1 MVAEVW
7 ESLPLASK
15 HPGQDKLQFLPWHIS
30 FPRLFVSVFY
40 FIYHIYLSVS
50 QMTKFKFNRRKQR
63 KLLYERPDIQ
73 FTVSCLNLTHIC
85 SHVPV
90 SSSLNCY
97 LTVDILVSVPVLLVS
112 RHSHVHDTLYL
123 YHVRRTHGAEHI
135 FSKCF
140 MFIYIYVYIIVT
152 KVITL

>member
-1 MVAEVW
+1 VVAKVW
-7 ESLPLASK
+7 ELLPLASK
-15 HPGQDKLQFLPWHIS
+15 LPGQEKLQFMPCHIS
-30 FPRLFVSVFY
+30 FPRLFVTVSVFY

-73 FTVSCLNLTHIC
+73 FTVSCLNLKHIC
-85 SHVPV
+85 SHVSV

-112 RHSHVHDTLYL
+112 LHSHVHDTSYL
-123 YHVRRTHGAEHI
+123 YHVQRTRRTEHI

-140 MFIYIYVYIIVT
+140 MFIHIYIYILLLQ
-152 KVITL
+152 K